1 MLYRSFKIKYSSETL
16 TYSISIRDKNKKQ
29 VYIKSKNLNYIKKQI
44 DNVLDFHALDHI
56 EIQTKNKTSSKIGVI
71 DLSSMHFSDFITN
84 FLIHLF

>member
-56 EIQTKNKTSSKIGVI
+56 EIQTKNKTSSFWGTI
-71 DLSSMHFSDFITN
+71 DK
-84 FLIHLF
+84 